1 MYVCLYLCMHGYI
14 PVVLFE
20 PVSSRGLPCWD
31 PIQSR
36 PAVVVARA
44 NFATPRKKALHDMT
58 LPSLTYPSLLHSAS
72 VRISAGSR
80 HLLAQII
87 DSLIYGYAEVVESLG
102 LDLNSGPRE

>member
-1 MYVCLYLCMHGYI
+1 MYYSYLCLFTCVYVRMSVFMYAWVYS
-14 PVVLFE
+14 VVLFE

-58 LPSLTYPSLLHSAS
+58 LPSLPTRHSC
-72 VRISAGSR
+72 V
-80 HLLAQII
+80 LPP
-87 DSLIYGYAEVVESLG
+87 YGFTQG
-102 LDLNSGPRE
+102 LVIC